1 MNVAGTPPQ
10 TSPSMPTRMQ
20 PRMNDSRLETIIG
33 RLLQIGVLAA
43 AATVLAGG
51 ALYLIQ
57 SHSGHVDY
65 RSFAPGNPD
74 SLTLHGI
81 VRSAIHFDSLGLIQ
95 FGLLLL
101 IATPVARV
109 ALAAVG
115 FALERDRLYTVV
127 SLIILVI
134 LAFSLIHAT

>member
-1 MNVAGTPPQ
+1 MNASRVPA
-10 TSPSMPTRMQ
+10 RMDD
-20 PRMNDSRLETIIG
+20 RRLETIIG
-33 RLLQIGVLAA
+33 RLLQIGVLAS

-51 ALYLIQ
+51 ALYLVQ
-57 SHSGHVDY
+57 NHSGHVDY
-65 RSFAPGNPD
+65 RNFVPLGSSAPGSANL
-74 SLTLHGI
+74 LTLSGI

-109 ALAAVG
+109 ALAVVG

-127 SLIILVI
+127 SLIVLLI

>member
-1 MNVAGTPPQ
+1 MDAPNTPLQ
-10 TSPSMPTRMQ
+10 MPARMDD
-20 PRMNDSRLETIIG
+20 RRLEAIIG

-51 ALYLIQ
+51 VIYLVQ

-65 RSFAPGNPD
+65 RSFVPLGSSAPGNPD
-74 SLTLHGI
+74 LLSLSGI

-109 ALAAVG
+109 ALAVVG

-127 SLIILVI
+127 SLIVLLILT
-134 LAFSLIHAT
+134 FSLIHAT